1 MLAHVGFHSFTK
13 FHKGESSGGGTW
25 WWGHKLQESFFV
37 GRLEDFHRIVLSLGH
52 HFLCLLLSL
61 GSVGFTGFWDGNLK
75 VFTSYLRVIF
85 FLHISEF

>member
-1 MLAHVGFHSFTK
+1 MGSQITRK
-13 FHKGESSGGGTW
+13 F
-25 WWGHKLQESFFV
+25 LV

-85 FLHISEF
+85 FFYIFLNFRFESMREDL